1 MAKDWTKLIK
11 KYKGLWVALAED
23 EITVLGSG
31 KTVNAALLA
40 AKKKSHKIPFLM
52 RVPDKIVSYIGSV

>member
-23 EITVLGSG
+23 EMTVLGAG
-31 KTVNAALLA
+31 KTARIALVAAG
-40 AKKKSHKIPFLM
+40 KKSNKMPFLT
-52 RVPDKIVSYIGSV
+52 RVPEKIVSYIGGV